1 MKKAVFTTAA
11 LAIGAGLVGGSAV
24 AASATA
30 KGPAHE
36 TGPLGLMSQTEVT
49 PALVPAA
56 DTVMRVARKGNIT
69 SGSAFDENQASKVT
83 GTYKPARVSGV
94 YLDGMGRAGNKKP
107 AIPVKNP
114 LGTGSV
120 QLHPLN
126 GPTSAGVG
134 GLLNNNQA

>member
-24 AASATA
+24 TASAA
-30 KGPAHE
+30 AQAPAHE

-56 DTVMRVARKGNIT
+56 DTVMRVARNGNVT
-69 SGSAFDENQASKVT
+69 KGSAFDQNQSSTVT
-83 GTYKPARVSGV
+83 GTNKAAKISGV
-94 YLDGMGRAGNKKP
+94 YLDGMGRNSGKKP

-114 LGTGSV
+114 VGTGAV
-120 QLHPLN
+120 QVHPLN
-126 GPTSAGVG
+126 GPTSAGLG
-134 GLLNNNQA
+134 SLLNQA

>member
-24 AASATA
+24 AASAATKA
-30 KGPAHE
+30 PAPQ

-56 DTVMRVARKGNIT
+56 DTVMRVAKQGNLT
-69 SGSAFDENQASKVT
+69 KGSAFDAQSSTVT
-83 GTYKPARVSGV
+83 GKNKAARVSGV
-94 YLDGMGRAGNKKP
+94 YLDGMGRSSNKKP

-114 LGTGSV
+114 LGSGSV

-126 GPTSAGVG
+126 GPTSSGVG
-134 GLLNNNQA
+134 SLLNQG

>member
-24 AASATA
+24 AASAATKA
-30 KGPAHE
+30 PAHE
-36 TGPLGLMSQTEVT
+36 NTGPLGLMSQTEVT

-56 DTVMRVARKGNIT
+56 DTVMRVAKQGNIT
-69 SGSAFDENQASKVT
+69 KGSAFDESQSSTVT
-83 GTYKPARVSGV
+83 GKNKAAKISGV
-94 YLDGMGRAGNKKP
+94 YLDGMGRSSNKKP

-114 LGTGSV
+114 LGTGAV
-120 QLHPLN
+120 QVHPLN

-134 GLLNNNQA
+134 SLFNQA

>member
-11 LAIGAGLVGGSAV
+11 LAIGASLVGGSAV
-24 AASATA
+24 AASAA
-30 KGPAHE
+30 GKAPASE

-56 DTVMRVARKGNIT
+56 DTVMRVAKQGNLT
-69 SGSAFDENQASKVT
+69 KGSAFDTNQASTVT
-83 GTYKPARVSGV
+83 GKNKAAKISGV
-94 YLDGMGRAGNKKP
+94 YLDGMGRSTNKKP

-120 QLHPLN
+120 QVHPLN
-126 GPTSAGVG
+126 GPTSAGLG
-134 GLLNNNQA
+134 SLLNQG

>member
-24 AASATA
+24 AASAVTKA
-30 KGPAHE
+30 PAHE
-36 TGPLGLMSQTEVT
+36 NTGPLGLMSQTDVA

-56 DTVMRVARKGNIT
+56 DTVMRVAKQGNLT
-69 SGSAFDENQASKVT
+69 KGSAFDAQSSTVT
-83 GTYKPARVSGV
+83 GKNKAAKVSGV

-114 LGTGSV
+114 LGSGSV
-120 QLHPLN
+120 QVHPLN

-134 GLLNNNQA
+134 SLLNQG

>member
-11 LAIGAGLVGGSAV
+11 LAIGASLVGGSAV
-24 AASATA
+24 AASAA
-30 KGPAHE
+30 GKAPARE
-36 TGPLGLMSQTEVT
+36 TTGPLGLMSQTEVT

-56 DTVMRVARKGNIT
+56 DTVMRVAKQGSLT
-69 SGSAFDENQASKVT
+69 KGSAFDENQASSVT
-83 GTYKPARVSGV
+83 GKNKAAKISGV
-94 YLDGMGRAGNKKP
+94 YLDGMGRSTNKKP

-134 GLLNNNQA
+134 SLLNQG

>member
-11 LAIGAGLVGGSAV
+11 LAIGASLVGGSAV
-24 AASATA
+24 AASAAGKT
-30 KGPAHE
+30 PAHE

-56 DTVMRVARKGNIT
+56 DTVMRVAKQGNLT
-69 SGSAFDENQASKVT
+69 KGSAFDTNQASSVT
-83 GTYKPARVSGV
+83 GKNKAAKISGV
-94 YLDGMGRAGNKKP
+94 YLDGMGRSTNKKP

-134 GLLNNNQA
+134 SLLNQG